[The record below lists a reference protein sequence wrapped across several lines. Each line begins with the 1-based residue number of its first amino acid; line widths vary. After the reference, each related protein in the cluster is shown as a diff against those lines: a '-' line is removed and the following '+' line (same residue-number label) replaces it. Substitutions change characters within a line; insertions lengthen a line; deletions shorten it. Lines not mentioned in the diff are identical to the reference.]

1 MTRFKKIVAVDET
14 LLNEEALQQLQ
25 KLGEE
30 VVVYHDFPQ
39 DEHIVTER
47 IGDADCL
54 LVSFR
59 TPIRKKCTRCL
70 PQYTIHRHVLHTL

>member
-30 VVVYHDFPQ
+30 VVVYLDF
-39 DEHIVTER
+39 HLYYLIVNLS
-47 IGDADCL
+47 IGDADCVL
-54 LVSFR
+54 LLLRTNFR
-59 TPIRKKCTRCL
+59 KC
-70 PQYTIHRHVLHTL
+70 VLDAFRNILFI